1 MRIECPHCKNKLN
14 LVDVESADSGGSSA
28 CPSCG
33 SVIDALEQ
41 TVTQKHDYAD
51 TVGHFSLIGQVGVGQ
66 FGTVWRARDTVLKR
80 TVAVKI
86 PRESELDGSQ
96 RDMFLRVAQAAAKL
110 THEGIVRTLEV
121 GEDESGRIFIVSD
134 FVNGITLAEKMKQS
148 GPSWLLAISQR
159 PMNSTPHRLLPP
171 VTCPMPTMLDWP
183 ERM

>member
-148 GPSWLLAISQR
+148 GPTWLLAISQR

-171 VTCPMPTMLDWP
+171 VP
-183 ERM
+183 